1 MDTTE
6 QINGRYFFDGMSVDG
21 DELLF
26 WLILD
31 EFKKNFSGITD
42 MVAVASMLASFPV
55 IPVRGKLDAQKTTR
69 GTSPLSLVSRM
80 LIRQRFQKKRRTIT
94 WKKMVRGEWAYT
106 TSVGAYVGRWV
117 PWIGA
122 VLTAY
127 DLSIIS
133 RNVVHRYMLITGEKG

>member
-31 EFKKNFSGITD
+31 EFKKNFNGIAD

-55 IPVRGKLDAQKTTR
+55 IPVRGKLDAQKPHVEPAR
-69 GTSPLSLVSRM
+69 YLSQAECLFASVFRKTSYYYM
-80 LIRQRFQKKRRTIT
+80 EKN
-94 WKKMVRGEWAYT
+94 
-106 TSVGAYVGRWV
+106 GAR
-117 PWIGA
+117 
-122 VLTAY
+122 
-127 DLSIIS
+127 
-133 RNVVHRYMLITGEKG
+133 

>member
-69 GTSPLSLVSRM
+69 GTSPLSFASRM
-80 LIRQRFQKKRRTIT
+80 RIRQCFQK
-94 WKKMVRGEWAYT
+94 
-106 TSVGAYVGRWV
+106 
-117 PWIGA
+117 
-122 VLTAY
+122 
-127 DLSIIS
+127 
-133 RNVVHRYMLITGEKG
+133 NVVLSHGKKC